1 MKTKSRVCL
10 AAVTILLL
18 VGISA
23 KLRAKDEKSPSQE
36 ERAKAV
42 NVVRLIN
49 TAEMS
54 YSMGT
59 KKDATDAPGHY
70 ASWDELYRSGVL
82 KAVQDKWAMFKD
94 LQVSASPEL
103 MPGFHLDLL
112 VSADGKSYSI
122 ALHDTKDGH
131 GLFTVFSDQ
140 NGIIFLGSPL
150 Q

>member
-1 MKTKSRVCL
+1 MKTKSRVCV

-49 TAEMS
+49 TAEMG

-59 KKDATDAPGHY
+59 KKDATDAHGHY
-70 ASWDELYRSGVL
+70 ASWDELYSSGVL
-82 KAVQDKWAMFKD
+82 KAVQEKWPMFKD

-112 VSADGKSYSI
+112 VSAGGKSYSI
-122 ALHDTKDGH
+122 ALHDTKDGD

>member
-1 MKTKSRVCL
+1 MKTRSRVCV

-59 KKDATDAPGHY
+59 KKDATDAHGHY
-70 ASWDELYRSGVL
+70 ASWAELYRSGVL

-122 ALHDTKDGH
+122 ALHDTKDGD
-131 GLFTVFSDQ
+131 GLFTVFSDR